1 MKLALQN
8 EVAISND
15 EVRQLD
21 RAYVFH
27 SWSMQGNLNPLVI
40 AGAKGCE
47 LWDYEGNTY
56 LDFSS
61 QLVNVNIGYQHPRV
75 LAAMKAQLEELVTIA
90 PATANLARG
99 EAAKRIVELAPEGF
113 SKVFFT
119 NAGADA
125 NENAIRMAR
134 LYTGR
139 DKVLSA
145 YRSYHGNTGS
155 AIAATGD
162 WRRVP
167 NEYSRGHVHFFNPY
181 LYRSE
186 FNAVTEE
193 EECQRAL
200 AHLRRI
206 IECEG
211 PGAIAAILLESIP
224 GTAGILVP
232 PDGYM
237 QGVRA
242 LADEF
247 GIVLILD
254 EVMAGFGRTGSWFAF
269 EQDGVVPDLVT
280 FAKGVNA
287 GYVPAG
293 GVLISDPIARYF
305 DDHFFAGG
313 LTYSGHPLAMA
324 AIVATIDA
332 MKEEN
337 IVENAAQMGNHVLR
351 PGLEAL
357 AEKHAIIGHVRG
369 RGLFQALELVS
380 SREQK
385 TPLTAADMAA
395 INVQNRVNGVLSQL
409 PAEATKT
416 GVTTEK
422 QQNAELLTFALYSPD
437 NRFDQTFLNN
447 YVKINVEPR
456 LKRIGGVGK
465 AQLFGSNYSMRLW
478 LRPDKMA
485 QYGLI
490 PDDISSVLA
499 KQNIEAAT
507 GSFGANHPTANEY
520 TMKYRGRLSTAEEF
534 GELVPLT
541 SWFFLLKRPCF
552 SKRYP

>member
-1 MKLALQN
+1 MKLAIHN
-8 EVAISND
+8 EVAVSND

-40 AGAKGCE
+40 AGAQGCE
-47 LWDYEGNTY
+47 LWDYEGNTW

-75 LAAMKAQLEELVTIA
+75 LAAMKAQLETLVTIA

-99 EAAKRIVELAPEGF
+99 EAAKRIVDLAPAGF

-167 NEYSRGHVHFFNPY
+167 NEFSRGHVHFFNPY

-186 FNAVTEE
+186 FNAATEE

-211 PGAIAAILLESIP
+211 PTAIAAILLESIP

-232 PDGYM
+232 PAGYM

-293 GVLISDPIARYF
+293 GVLISEPIARYF

-332 MKEEN
+332 MKEEKV
-337 IVENAAQMGNHVLR
+337 VENAASIGNEVLR

-357 AEKHAIIGHVRG
+357 AEKHAIIGEVRG

-395 INVQNRVNGVLSQL
+395 I
-409 PAEATKT
+409 K
-416 GVTTEK
+416 
-422 QQNAELLTFALYSPD
+422 
-437 NRFDQTFLNN
+437 
-447 YVKINVEPR
+447 
-456 LKRIGGVGK
+456 
-465 AQLFGSNYSMRLW
+465 
-478 LRPDKMA
+478 
-485 QYGLI
+485 
-490 PDDISSVLA
+490 
-499 KQNIEAAT
+499 
-507 GSFGANHPTANEY
+507 GA
-520 TMKYRGRLSTAEEF
+520 
-534 GELVPLT
+534 
-541 SWFFLLKRPCF
+541 
-552 SKRYP
+552 